1 MYCTIPFF
9 FMINVNAPSPFPF
22 SKFQNKE
29 NPLENLRVDKFV
41 ENRNTRVILLYRWH
55 SVSSSPRNPA
65 LSLSSEF
72 LFIQGLNNVEDK
84 SEPMHFRWLFNYF
97 QLLQYFFKIWKLKW
111 PSLMTETVTDKLPWF
126 PFMGLSG
133 WDHFY
138 SYLNFSRWRVL
149 YIEHLIEKFLSS
161 QVQIFLFFLY

>member
-1 MYCTIPFF
+1 MYCTIPLFF
-9 FMINVNAPSPFPF
+9 IINVNAPSPFPF

-111 PSLMTETVTDKLPWF
+111 PSLMTKTVTDKLPWF
-126 PFMGLSG
+126 PVRGLSG
-133 WDHFY
+133 SLHFIPILT
-138 SYLNFSRWRVL
+138 SQDEEFCILN
-149 YIEHLIEKFLSS
+149 I
-161 QVQIFLFFLY
+161 